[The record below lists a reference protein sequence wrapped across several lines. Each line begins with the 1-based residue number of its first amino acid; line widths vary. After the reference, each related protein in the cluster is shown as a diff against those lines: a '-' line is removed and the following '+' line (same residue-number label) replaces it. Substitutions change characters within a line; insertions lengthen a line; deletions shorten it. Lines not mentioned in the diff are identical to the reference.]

1 MVADERPKWVVAFV
15 ANLMFTT
22 LIESVAQ
29 NKGFRVKL
37 IENLDQIASTQNGL
51 EESGISNYLNSQGEA
66 LLDLLSAWQ
75 PALIIFDLENTGI
88 PWREWVPFI
97 KSSPATRRLPVICF
111 GSNVDVDTMQAA
123 KSRGADAVLARS
135 RFVNDLPE
143 IISQY
148 ARLPDFEALDKTCT
162 LPLSQLALKGLELF
176 NSGQY
181 YEAHEVLEEAWNQ
194 DKTPGR
200 ELYRGILQIGVAYLQ
215 IERGNF
221 NGAVKIFLRARQWLD
236 PLPDICRGVDIAKLR
251 RDAAHVYANLKS
263 LGPGRIEEFDRK
275 LFKSIIYQ
283 GRT

>member
-51 EESGISNYLNSQGEA
+51 EESGISNHLNSQGEA

-111 GSNVDVDTMQAA
+111 GSHVDVDTMQAA